1 MWCIGEMCSARNAWH
16 WWQPNPPPGPIVIQI
31 LEMRRGPA
39 LGGPP
44 WLLQNIILNNNWQ
57 QNRQFYSYDEFK
69 IGYGNNIGS
78 ICSPFL
84 AKNFPQNSETIVRR
98 PGINACWSPWP
109 TIKHHHHHKSLR
121 VSTAPNRKNGYYLVH
136 ILLHIAIC
144 RFLLSIDIDF
154 KISRLSI
161 SKNSHKLYFV
171 FCSHALT

>member
-1 MWCIGEMCSARNAWH
+1 MCSARNAWH

-57 QNRQFYSYDEFK
+57 QNRQFYSCDEFK

-84 AKNFPQNSETIVRR
+84 AKIFPQNSETIVRR

-109 TIKHHHHHKSLR
+109 TIKHHHHHIKESPCLHCSKSKKWVRLG
-121 VSTAPNRKNGYYLVH
+121 SYPASHCN
-136 ILLHIAIC
+136 LLISFVDWH
-144 RFLLSIDIDF
+144 RFQNLKTQHFKELS
-154 KISRLSI
+154 
-161 SKNSHKLYFV
+161 
-171 FCSHALT
+171 